1 MKCLKLI
8 IYSNTAQK
16 PIVHKPIPVAE
27 IDKNI
32 SIREFIQGESQCPG
46 ANITS
51 IKSGEGCDFLSLLHL
66 PMKDFFKYISDESL
80 EKMVASIVV
89 LKVEHELS
97 TDTVAMDVPT
107 EQSGMVVAKSDF
119 DDDETIPL
127 EEEERSINI
136 NEINPVPVKREIQQI
151 EDSPPAP
158 KRVKSSSK
166 GNAIVPEHLPTMVT
180 PAPIKTDDNLVQVL
194 GDEDAWK
201 ILVSKFGFQLVNGQY
216 CVPSTPSIKFATIE
230 ELRKDLCKY
239 GIPELGLKGATEEE
253 ILAIETWVRYAIVQN
268 LKGEVN
274 RCMWENMK
282 FMTAWSAM
290 GLKYSGGTYT
300 VPITDPGTGQQK
312 TIKFCNNSC
321 VEVENYF
328 ARFGVF
334 VDLEGVVLD
343 DEMRMK
349 IELYFANQ
357 PMDCAG
363 VAEVVNTL

>member
-80 EKMVASIVV
+80 EKMVVSIVV

-97 TDTVAMDVPT
+97 TDTVATDVPT

-151 EDSPPAP
+151 
-158 KRVKSSSK
+158 
-166 GNAIVPEHLPTMVT
+166 
-180 PAPIKTDDNLVQVL
+180 
-194 GDEDAWK
+194 
-201 ILVSKFGFQLVNGQY
+201 
-216 CVPSTPSIKFATIE
+216 
-230 ELRKDLCKY
+230 
-239 GIPELGLKGATEEE
+239 
-253 ILAIETWVRYAIVQN
+253 
-268 LKGEVN
+268 
-274 RCMWENMK
+274 
-282 FMTAWSAM
+282 
-290 GLKYSGGTYT
+290 
-300 VPITDPGTGQQK
+300 
-312 TIKFCNNSC
+312 
-321 VEVENYF
+321 
-328 ARFGVF
+328 
-334 VDLEGVVLD
+334 
-343 DEMRMK
+343 
-349 IELYFANQ
+349 
-357 PMDCAG
+357 
-363 VAEVVNTL
+363 